1 MVSGPA
7 GPLMA
12 VVVNVSAKFFMRDK
26 ANGFHSWRQFSVLPG
41 APEFQ
46 PSPTEA
52 WQPSSVAFQLRH
64 GLIKQSE
71 CRRKFA
77 QPAFQQPST
86 PERSSQSSQPVKDV
100 DADVRRRKREASS
113 P

>member
-1 MVSGPA
+1 MN
-7 GPLMA
+7 L
-12 VVVNVSAKFFMRDK
+12 SAKSFIREK

-46 PSPTEA
+46 PSPTGA
-52 WQPSSVAFQLRH
+52 WQPFSVAFQLRH

-77 QPAFQQPST
+77 QPAFQRPST
-86 PERSSQSSQPVKDV
+86 PERSSQPEVV
-100 DADVRRRKREASS
+100 DIGAMRPAKTRMKKIG
-113 P
+113 